1 MWLADARC
9 RDVLPDR
16 VDVRRGSSRSVRR
29 QVYHKTNVEF
39 TGRTRGYILRVSK
52 TVSSGMSAPAMAV
65 GWPARHPG
73 LASCSRHGPDAR
85 NDGAAPTKQETA
97 LDTTIASVDGGGN
110 ALKGPV
116 DACQGG
122 SE

>member
-39 TGRTRGYILRVSK
+39 TGRTRGYILKVSK
-52 TVSSGMSAPAMAV
+52 TVSSGMSAPAMAI

-73 LASCSRHGPDAR
+73 LASCSRHGPNAQ
-85 NDGAAPTKQETA
+85 NGGAAPTKQETA
-97 LDTTIASVDGGGN
+97 LDTTIRFRGWGR
-110 ALKGPV
+110 KRIQGP
-116 DACQGG
+116 
-122 SE
+122 S